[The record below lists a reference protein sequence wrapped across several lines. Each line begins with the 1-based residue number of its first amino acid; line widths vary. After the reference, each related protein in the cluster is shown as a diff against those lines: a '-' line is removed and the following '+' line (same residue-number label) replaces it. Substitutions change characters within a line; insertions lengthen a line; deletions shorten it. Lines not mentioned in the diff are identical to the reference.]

1 MAQQHTLHVAYLGP
15 EASFSHQAALEL
27 FPDASRETDT
37 NNARVT
43 LDPLP
48 SFSSIFSAIQHSSST
63 RTTSSDAPSP
73 ILHPPTQP
81 SPSSTYDYA
90 VIPIENS
97 TNGSVVQV
105 FDLLAQCGLDDDD
118 NGNAALYPDLQVCAE
133 YYLPVHHCLF
143 VHPSSQSPHAST
155 TTSSPAVTVSHTES
169 QSPAPSGPLFP
180 PISTLYTHPQV
191 WGQCGRFL
199 SKHFPPGVV
208 ERIDLGSTSAAAS
221 LVAREGGVAA
231 PAAAAATE
239 RTASSKATSSPTP
252 TTIAAISSRLAGEK
266 HKLVCLAE
274 NIEDSPGEN
283 TTRFLVLRNRRRRPR
298 YPEHHRTLVSRLLSS
313 SPPQSSTVTEAT
325 SPDGDSI
332 RPDQKEQAQT
342 QARAR
347 IRHKSLITFT
357 IPHTK
362 PGALADALA
371 VFKTHGF
378 NLTSIDTRP
387 SRRRNWHY
395 VFFVEC
401 EEASSSSSTGAD
413 ATTGPSPV
421 GTANAVGVDAGS
433 IDGDGDGDD
442 DDDLGENL
450 RSILDGLAKYT
461 ESLRYLGQF
470 VDQLQSEEWEQN
482 R

>member
-1 MAQQHTLHVAYLGP
+1 MAQQDTLHVAYLGP

-27 FPDASRETDT
+27 FPTGGTCTDT
-37 NNARVT
+37 YADTYTDSSDGAGTYNPRVT

-48 SFSSIFSAIQHSSST
+48 SFSSIFSAIQQASSSG
-63 RTTSSDAPSP
+63 TSAIVALSSSASCPPAQP
-73 ILHPPTQP
+73 IPFP
-81 SPSSTYDYA
+81 TYDYA

-105 FDLLAQCGLDDDD
+105 FDLLAQCGLHD
-118 NGNAALYPDLQVCAE
+118 NDNAALYPDLQVCAE

-143 VHPSSQSPHAST
+143 IHPSQSTHAPS
-155 TTSSPAVTVSHTES
+155 SSPSAVTGSHTES
-169 QSPAPSGPLFP
+169 QSPPLPDLPFP

-199 SKHFPPGVV
+199 SKHFPAGVV
-208 ERIDLGSTSAAAS
+208 ERIDLGSTSAAAA
-221 LVAREGGVAA
+221 LVAREGGIAP
-231 PAAAAATE
+231 PAA
-239 RTASSKATSSPTP
+239 TP
-252 TTIAAISSRLAGEK
+252 TTTEITTSSSTVPTPPPISPTMAAISSRLAGRK

-283 TTRFLVLRNRRRRPR
+283 TTRFLVLRNSRRGPR
-298 YPEHHRTLVSRLLSS
+298 YPAYHRALVSRLLWSPAPAPPSS
-313 SPPQSSTVTEAT
+313 ADAVAMTTVREPVLA
-325 SPDGDSI
+325 
-332 RPDQKEQAQT
+332 DQRAQAQ
-342 QARAR
+342 AH

-401 EEASSSSSTGAD
+401 EEALS
-413 ATTGPSPV
+413 
-421 GTANAVGVDAGS
+421 GTAPDGFGIDTGGVGGLH
-433 IDGDGDGDD
+433 DGGDD
-442 DDDLGENL
+442 DDALGQNL
-450 RSILDGLAKYT
+450 SSVLDGLAKYT
-461 ESLRYLGQF
+461 ESLRYLGRF
-470 VDQLQSEEWEQN
+470 VDQLQSEEW
-482 R
+482 